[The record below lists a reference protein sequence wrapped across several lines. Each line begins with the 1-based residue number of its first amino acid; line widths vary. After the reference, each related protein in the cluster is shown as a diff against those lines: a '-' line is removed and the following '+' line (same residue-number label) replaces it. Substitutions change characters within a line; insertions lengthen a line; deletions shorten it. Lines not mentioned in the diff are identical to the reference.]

1 MIRQL
6 IRIDNMKTLKEYIR
20 DINISTVLHEASLL
34 DVEGTI
40 KDGDIIVAEFD
51 RLKRSA
57 QNKKNWILS
66 THSAPGGRKIRKYK
80 LFVSNDLPMLCGMF
94 GVKNPKTLSIN
105 ITGQSGGWS
114 LSIAG
119 FNESNKCEF
128 SFSEH
133 ITIKY
138 GTPFAKMHKEQ
149 ICPVFDDFDKFVEFV
164 KSKIK

>member
-1 MIRQL
+1 
-6 IRIDNMKTLKEYIR
+6 MKTLK
-20 DINISTVLHEASLL
+20 DISSNITSLKTSL
-34 DVEGTI
+34 CEGILAGQDETI
-40 KDGDIIVAEFD
+40 KAGDNIVAEFD
-51 RLKRSA
+51 LLKRSA

-66 THSAPGGRKIRKYK
+66 THSAPGGRKIRNYK